1 MPLVWLSHTVSGNAQ
16 SYAGGRVE
24 PPGRTVDVG
33 VFPELPTLYPE
44 SASFTPVRDTA
55 SAAHPTAMFTPSRP
69 CHPVMLPAS
78 DTLKCLPKVSPFNAS
93 L

>member
-16 SYAGGRVE
+16 SYAGGKVE

-44 SASFTPVRDTA
+44 SASFTPVRDVTQLQLL
-55 SAAHPTAMFTPSRP
+55 TQLP
-69 CHPVMLPAS
+69 CLLLP
-78 DTLKCLPKVSPFNAS
+78 DRVTQ
-93 L
+93 